1 MFGGELTVILLAF
14 LVLLVIKGVKI
25 VPQQQAFV
33 VERLG
38 KFDRILEP
46 GLAFLIPGVERVSYR
61 HSLKEVATG
70 VPEQTVITK
79 DNVPLVIDGILYTRI
94 LDPRAASYGVANV
107 NFAITQLAQTTM
119 RAEIGKITL
128 DKTFEERDAINA
140 NIVMAIN
147 EATSI
152 WGIQCMR
159 YEIRDIK
166 PPQDVLD
173 AMQLQMTAER
183 QKRAR
188 VLESEGQRQS
198 EINRAEGEKRSVVL
212 ASEAVMTEQ
221 INRAKGEAEAILTV
235 AKATAEG
242 LKTVAKAIGTEGG
255 IDAVSMRVAEQYVDA
270 FKQLA
275 QTNNTVLLPTDVG
288 NPGGMVAQALTIFKS
303 LQAQTQDKTS

>member
-1 MFGGELTVILLAF
+1 MLGGELTVIVLAF
-14 LVLLVIKGVKI
+14 LLLLVVKGVKI

-38 KFDRILEP
+38 KFDRVLEP
-46 GLAFLIPGVERVSYR
+46 GLAFLVPGIERVSYR

-140 NIVMAIN
+140 NIVTAIN

-198 EINRAEGEKRSVVL
+198 EINRAEGEKRAVVL
-212 ASEAVMTEQ
+212 ASEAIMTEQ
-221 INRAKGEAEAILTV
+221 INKAKGEAEAILTV
-235 AKATAEG
+235 ANATAEG
-242 LKTVAKAIGTEGG
+242 LKVVAKAIGEQGG
-255 IDAVSMRVAEQYVDA
+255 VDAVSMRVAEQYVDA
-270 FKQLA
+270 FRQLA
-275 QTNNTVLLPTDVG
+275 QTNNTVLLPADMT
-288 NPGGMVAQALTIFKS
+288 NPGGMVAQALTIFQS
-303 LQAQTQDKTS
+303 LKTAADK

>member
-1 MFGGELTVILLAF
+1 MLSGELTIIILAF
-14 LVLLVIKGVKI
+14 PVLLVIKGVKI

-38 KFDRILEP
+38 KFDRILDP
-46 GLAFLIPGVERVSYR
+46 GLAFLVPGIERVSYR

-140 NIVMAIN
+140 NIVTAIN

-198 EINRAEGEKRSVVL
+198 EINRAEGEKRAVVL
-212 ASEAVMTEQ
+212 ASEAIMIEQ
-221 INRAKGEAEAILTV
+221 INRAKGEAKAIETV
-235 AKATAEG
+235 ANATAEG
-242 LKTVAKAIGTEGG
+242 LTVVAKAIGEKGG
-255 IDAVSMRVAEQYVDA
+255 VDAVSMRVAEQYVEA

-275 QTNNTVLLPTDVG
+275 QTNNTVLLPADMT
-288 NPGGMVAQALTIFKS
+288 NPGGMVAQALTIFQSLKS
-303 LQAQTQDKTS
+303 TTDK